1 MWVEP
6 GVTRQRYGGVMSN
19 SLDLIG
25 LKAAAA
31 EFAES
36 LRDTPIPELF
46 GTTDGKA
53 LGTWIEANFNEFLA
67 ERHAYSPGNAARGID
82 FPELEVDLKATF
94 ISQPQ
99 SSCPFRD
106 ASQKIFGLG
115 YDLLVFVYEKND
127 THETQSAVIDVRH
140 ALFIDRSRTGDY
152 QTTRGIREI
161 LNRGGNRDDLV
172 AFMEDRNLPL
182 DEIGR
187 AALAKRVLS
196 DPPTQGYITIS
207 NALQW
212 RLQYNH
218 AINNA
223 GGVGGVQDLLS

>member
-1 MWVEP
+1 MSADGNGMWAEP

-94 ISQPQ
+94 INQPSHRARSATRRRR
-99 SSCPFRD
+99 SSGWATTCSCSCTKRT
-106 ASQKIFGLG
+106 
-115 YDLLVFVYEKND
+115 
-127 THETQSAVIDVRH
+127 TH
-140 ALFIDRSRTGDY
+140 
-152 QTTRGIREI
+152 TRPSLR
-161 LNRGGNRDDLV
+161 
-172 AFMEDRNLPL
+172 
-182 DEIGR
+182 
-187 AALAKRVLS
+187 
-196 DPPTQGYITIS
+196 
-207 NALQW
+207 
-212 RLQYNH
+212 
-218 AINNA
+218 
-223 GGVGGVQDLLS
+223 

>member
-1 MWVEP
+1 
-6 GVTRQRYGGVMSN
+6 MSGTLN
-19 SLDLIG
+19 LDG

-31 EFAES
+31 EFSES
-36 LRDTPIPELF
+36 LRGTPILELF

-53 LGTWIEANFNEFLA
+53 LGTWVEESFNEFLA
-67 ERHAYSPGNAARGID
+67 ERYAYRPGNAARGID

-94 ISQPQ
+94 LRQPQ

-115 YDLLVFVYEKND
+115 YHLLVFVYEKTD
-127 THETQSAVIDVRH
+127 THETQSAAIDVHH

-152 QTTRGIREI
+152 QTTIGILEI
-161 LNRGGNRDDLV
+161 LDRGGNVDDLA

-187 AALAKRVLS
+187 AALAERVLS
-196 DPPTQGYITIS
+196 EPPTQGYITIS

-212 RLQYNH
+212 RLQYGH
-218 AINNA
+218 AITNA
-223 GGVGGVQDLLS
+223 GEIDGVQDLIS

>member
-1 MWVEP
+1 
-6 GVTRQRYGGVMSN
+6 MSS
-19 SLDLIG
+19 SLDRNS

-36 LRDTPIPELF
+36 LSGTPILELF

-53 LGTWIEANFNEFLA
+53 LGTWVEASFNKFLE
-67 ERHAYSPGNAARGID
+67 ERFSYIPGNAARGID
-82 FPELEVDLKATF
+82 FPELGVDLKATF
-94 ISQPQ
+94 IRQPQ

-115 YDLLVFVYEKND
+115 YDLLVFVYEKSD
-127 THETQSAVIDVRH
+127 THETQSAAIDVRH
-140 ALFIDRSRTGDY
+140 ALLIDRSRTGDY

-161 LNRGGNRDDLV
+161 LDRGGNVDDLV

-187 AALAKRVLS
+187 VALAERVLS
-196 DPPTQGYITIS
+196 DRPTLGYITIS

-212 RLQYNH
+212 RLQYGH
-218 AINNA
+218 AITNA
-223 GGVGGVQDLLS
+223 GVDVVEDLVS

>member
-1 MWVEP
+1 M
-6 GVTRQRYGGVMSN
+6 TC

-25 LKAAAA
+25 FKAAAA

-36 LRDTPIPELF
+36 LRGTPIRELF

-53 LGTWIEANFNEFLA
+53 LGSWIEANFNTFLA
-67 ERHAYSPGNAARGID
+67 ERHAYNPGNAARGID

-94 ISQPQ
+94 ITQPQ

-106 ASQKIFGLG
+106 ASQKVFGLG
-115 YDLLVFVYEKND
+115 YDLLVFTYEKHD
-127 THETQSAVIDVRH
+127 THETQSAEIDVRH

-152 QTTRGIREI
+152 QTTRGILEI
-161 LNRGGNRDDLV
+161 LDRSGNRDDLV

-182 DEIGR
+182 DEVGR
-187 AALAKRVLS
+187 AALAERILS

-218 AINNA
+218 AITNA
-223 GGVGGVQDLLS
+223 GGVDGVQNLLS

>member
-1 MWVEP
+1 
-6 GVTRQRYGGVMSN
+6 MSS
-19 SLDLIG
+19 SLDLNG

-36 LRDTPIPELF
+36 LRGTPIPELF

-53 LGTWIEANFNEFLA
+53 LGTWVEASFNEFLA
-67 ERHAYSPGNAARGID
+67 ERYAYGPGNAARGID

-94 ISQPQ
+94 IKQPQ

-115 YDLLVFVYEKND
+115 YDLFVFVYEKTD
-127 THETQSAVIDVRH
+127 THETQSAAIDVRH

-152 QTTRGIREI
+152 QTTRGILEI
-161 LNRGGNRDDLV
+161 LDRGGNVDDLV
-172 AFMEDRNLPL
+172 AFIEDRNLPL

-187 AALAKRVLS
+187 MALAERVLS

-212 RLQYNH
+212 RLQYGH
-218 AINNA
+218 AITNA
-223 GGVGGVQDLLS
+223 GGVDGVQDLVS